1 MNERTERERERKS
14 LVVLVLNYGELEQDL
29 LKLLLKKCKRRRLNL
44 TNKESRNDE
53 NIIDRHL
60 RARFRPPPLPPMRP
74 AGGDSALFL

>member
-1 MNERTERERERKS
+1 MNERTEREREKERKS
-14 LVVLVLNYGELEQDL
+14 LVVLNYGEFEQDL

-44 TNKESRNDE
+44 TNKESRNDHLS
-53 NIIDRHL
+53 HL

>member
-1 MNERTERERERKS
+1 MNERTEREREKERKS
-14 LVVLVLNYGELEQDL
+14 LVVLNYGEFEQDL

-60 RARFRPPPLPPMRP
+60 RARFRPPPLPPIKP
-74 AGGDSALFL
+74 AGGDSTLFL